1 MDSPDDNEIRRRPSG
16 QLPKRK
22 TVDTISSLDEAW
34 LHTLDRG
41 VGDSPINEVILP
53 LMRDCFFFGGPMH
66 AVLLLQKGHATGS
79 RPILRATLRKSRS
92 CRQNSQQNGDSVK
105 TEPQCWLAVSDA
117 PLVEQNSDGDI
128 AGQPRCLS
136 FSGPQRA
143 VTSVL
148 SE

>member
-1 MDSPDDNEIRRRPSG
+1 
-16 QLPKRK
+16 
-22 TVDTISSLDEAW
+22 
-34 LHTLDRG
+34 
-41 VGDSPINEVILP
+41 
-53 LMRDCFFFGGPMH
+53 MH

-128 AGQPRCLS
+128 AGQITDARRLS

-143 VTSVL
+143 VISVL